1 MDTTN
6 KNPDNIQKSTQASSK
21 TELKRGGEHVN
32 YVLVKQKGK
41 LGRGKT
47 DTVKLKTIG
56 SHRECEE
63 RACPAEAGW
72 KREGRVQLLNP
83 DRRPL

>member
-1 MDTTN
+1 MDTTS

-21 TELKRGGEHVN
+21 IELKKGGENVN
-32 YVLVKQKGK
+32 YVSVKQKGK

-47 DTVKLKTIG
+47 DTVKLKTTG
-56 SHRECEE
+56 NHCECEE
-63 RACPAEAGW
+63 RGFPAEAGW
-72 KREGRVQLLNP
+72 KREGRVQFLNP